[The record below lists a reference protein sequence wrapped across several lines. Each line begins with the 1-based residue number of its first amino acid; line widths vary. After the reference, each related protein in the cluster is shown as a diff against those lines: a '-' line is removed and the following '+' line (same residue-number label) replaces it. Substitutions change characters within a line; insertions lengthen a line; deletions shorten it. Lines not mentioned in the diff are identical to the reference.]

1 MSPMEAIIQAILAQQ
16 KKAAPPALPPWMPT
30 PTSGTRG

>member
-1 MSPMEAIIQAILAQQ
+1 MSPMEAIIAAILKQQ
-16 KKAAPPALPPWMPT
+16 HKLRTPIMPPWMPT